1 MPRRRECT
9 GTEAGR
15 LRRQRDALAEFAAVA
30 LSAADPDRVL
40 ADAARLC
47 AAGLGVPFCAVLEHR
62 PAEGGLLVR
71 AGVGCAPGVVGRFA
85 VPEGGRAPGAE
96 AFRTGGPVNVP
107 DLRGARAAD
116 APDLYPRHGI
126 VSAAAVPIP
135 GDGDRPF
142 GALEAGARGRRGFG
156 PHDLD
161 FLRGFAAVL
170 AGALRG
176 LRRAAEARAESEAKS
191 ALLREQQHRVRNNLM
206 AVAAMLQGGGRGAAD
221 ETSRARFDAVRRR
234 VFALASL
241 YDHLL
246 GAGLSGEETSLRG
259 YLATLCAGAR
269 EFHGLATRGIAL
281 SFEASGD
288 DPRLG
293 VAACTALGVVVNELV
308 ANAVEHAFGP
318 EGGRIA
324 VGLRRD
330 EHGRWAVT
338 VADDGVGVPSAAEG
352 GTGGV
357 GLGLAR
363 RLAERAGA
371 SLALR
376 SEPGRTVWTVL
387 LPGDAR
393 PPRAGTAAA
402 TGPRSAGPEPRP
414 AGGPP
419 APEARGKP
427 ARAMEAQAPSM

>member
-1 MPRRRECT
+1 
-9 GTEAGR
+9 
-15 LRRQRDALAEFAAVA
+15 L
-30 LSAADPDRVL
+30 
-40 ADAARLC
+40 
-47 AAGLGVPFCAVLEHR
+47 
-62 PAEGGLLVR
+62 
-71 AGVGCAPGVVGRFA
+71 
-85 VPEGGRAPGAE
+85 
-96 AFRTGGPVNVP
+96 
-107 DLRGARAAD
+107 
-116 APDLYPRHGI
+116 
-126 VSAAAVPIP
+126 AAVPIP

-142 GALEAGARGRRGFG
+142 GALEAGARGRRGFDRR
-156 PHDLD
+156 DLD

-170 AGALRG
+170 AGALRA

-206 AVAAMLQGGGRGAAD
+206 AVAAMLQGGGRGVAD

-269 EFHGLATRGIAL
+269 EFHDLATRGIAL

-293 VAACTALGVVVNELV
+293 VTACTALGVVVNELV

-318 EGGRIA
+318 AGGCIA
-324 VGLRRD
+324 VGLRPN

-338 VADDGVGVPSAAEG
+338 VADDGVGVRPGAEG
-352 GTGGV
+352 GGV

-376 SEPGRTVWTVL
+376 SEPGRTVWAVL

-393 PPRAGTAAA
+393 PTYAQATGTIGPRAAC
-402 TGPRSAGPEPRP
+402 PEPRP
-414 AGGPP
+414 AGEPP
-419 APEARGKP
+419 ASEDRRDPTNG
-427 ARAMEAQAPSM
+427 MEAQAPTM

>member
-15 LRRQRDALAEFAAVA
+15 LRRQRNALAEFGAEV
-30 LSAADPDRVL
+30 LSGADSDRVL
-40 ADAARLC
+40 AQAARLC

-71 AGVGCAPGVVGRFA
+71 AGVGCEPGVAGRFV
-85 VPEGGRAPGAE
+85 VPAAGGRAPGAE
-96 AFRTGGPVNVP
+96 AVRTGRPVVVP
-107 DLRGARAAD
+107 DLRGARGMDVPVAC
-116 APDLYPRHGI
+116 PRRGI
-126 VSAAAVPIP
+126 ASAAAVPIP

-170 AGALRG
+170 AGALRA

-206 AVAAMLQGGGRGAAD
+206 AVAAMLQGGERATAAD
-221 ETSRARFDAVRRR
+221 EGSRARFAAVRRR

-259 YLATLCAGAR
+259 YLAALCAGAR
-269 EFHGLATRGIAL
+269 EFHDLAARGIDV

-288 DPRLG
+288 DLRMG
-293 VAACTALGVVVNELV
+293 VTACTALGVVVNELV

-324 VGLRRD
+324 VGLGRD
-330 EHGRWAVT
+330 GNGGWAVT
-338 VADDGVGVPSAAEG
+338 VEDDGVGVPAGTEG
-352 GTGGV
+352 GGV

-371 SLALR
+371 SLTLR
-376 SEPGRTVWTVL
+376 SGPGRTVWTVL

-402 TGPRSAGPEPRP
+402 AEPRRACPEPRP
-414 AGGPP
+414 AGEPP
-419 APEARGKP
+419 ASEERGNP
-427 ARAMEAQAPSM
+427 VRAMEAQAPSM